1 MDFLTALDIGAS
13 GLTADRTRINTIAMN
28 LANAKTTRTPQG
40 GPYRR
45 RTVVQAATDVDDPFS
60 VHMRSALDRELKG
73 VRVMAVTMD
82 KRPLKQVYEPGHPDA
97 NAEGYVSYPDINVV
111 EEMANLMSAQRNY
124 EANVTTVEAIKVCTT
139 RPLKSASHR
148 LSRAA
153 RSKL

>member
-13 GLTADRTRINTIAMN
+13 GLT
-28 LANAKTTRTPQG
+28 G
-40 GPYRR
+40 GPHPYQHHLHEPGQRQNHAHAPGR
-45 RTVVQAATDVDDPFS
+45 PLPARTVVQAATDVDDPFS

-124 EANVTTVEAIKVCTT
+124 EANVTTVEPSRACTT
-139 RPLKSASHR
+139 RLWKSASHR
-148 LSRAA
+148 PCSR
-153 RSKL
+153 